1 MDAQD
6 CLYTLV
12 LKDPDGSWEPRVIGS
27 IVEYL
32 FAPDDPE
39 AVIEK
44 MADPATRIVSLTV
57 TEGGYNFHQVT
68 GEFDADNPAVAA
80 DLGPGAVPAT
90 TFGLITE
97 ALVRRRDRGMPPFT
111 IMSCDNIQGNG
122 ARRPEGVH
130 HLRPAARNAG
140 TTPGRLGAASNVLF
154 PNSMVDRI
162 TPATT
167 DEDRADDRRAVRHR
181 RRLAG
186 GLRTVHPVGAG
197 GPLQPRSAAV
207 RGRRGAAGRRRRAV
221 RADEAAAAQRQPPG
235 AVLLRLPRRLPAGA
249 RRRPGPAVRRL
260 PARLHGPRGHPDPAP
275 RCPASTWTPTST
287 S

>member
-1 MDAQD
+1 MKQVMDAQD

-32 FAPDDPE
+32 FAPDDPD

-80 DLGPGAVPAT
+80 DLDPARCRRT

-97 ALVRRRDRGMPPFT
+97 ALVRRRDRGLPPFT
-111 IMSCDNIQGNG
+111 DHVLRQHPGQRACR
-122 ARRPEGVH
+122 AEGLH
-130 HLRPAARNAG
+130 HLRPAARKG
-140 TTPGRLGAASNVLF
+140 LGRSSLGDWVADAMCCSRTR
-154 PNSMVDRI
+154 MVDRI

-167 DEDRADDRRAVRHR
+167 DQDRADDRRTVRHH

-186 GLRTVHPVGAG
+186 GLRTVHPMGAG
-197 GPLQPRSAAV
+197 GPLRH
-207 RGRRGAAGRRRRAV
+207 RT
-221 RADEAAAAQRQPPG
+221 
-235 AVLLRLPRRLPAGA
+235 A
-249 RRRPGPAVRRL
+249 RRWRTSG
-260 PARLHGPRGHPDPAP
+260 
-275 RCPASTWTPTST
+275 CNWSTTSNPTS
-287 S
+287 